1 MRNKI
6 KKDST
11 MRIIVKIPRMLKIN
25 QIVESVCFHVMS
37 YIHSSVKGSFCIYQW
52 RLQPCFQE
60 QVLHL
65 QIKWVE

>member
-1 MRNKI
+1 MLIMRNKI

-25 QIVESVCFHVMS
+25 QIVESVCFHEMS

-52 RLQPCFQE
+52 RL
-60 QVLHL
+60 
-65 QIKWVE
+65 